1 MSPLDCEGTPGCL
14 HSRQRNHRVQ
24 GVPFINDI
32 LRYDSLSIVG
42 LEKNTGKTECLKY
55 VLDRL
60 PVNSRR
66 IAVTSIGIDG
76 ETVDQV
82 TRTQKPEIVLREG
95 TYFATSEAHYRQR
108 RLVSELIDVSDE
120 STSLG
125 RVVTAQART
134 GGKILLSG
142 PSSASGLRRWMG
154 EMRQR
159 FNIDLVVIDGA
170 LSRMSSASPA
180 VSQSMILATGAAYSA
195 NLNTLVS
202 KTAHVV
208 DLINLDLTGER
219 NLEMLTPL
227 EKGLWFIDKDG
238 ALTSLD
244 TMTSLSR
251 DIHFEGMDNCET
263 IYVAGALVD
272 GFLEKVRKNRQLK
285 QVELVVRD
293 FTKIFVTPQQF
304 RLFIKAGGRVR
315 VLQKSKLIAVTVNPT
330 SPSGYVL
337 DSDTLCGR
345 LSEAI
350 GLPVYDLLKNN
361 QQCN

>member
-1 MSPLDCEGTPGCL
+1 M
-14 HSRQRNHRVQ
+14 RVL
-24 GVPFINDI
+24 PFINDI

-60 PVNSRR
+60 PVQTKR

-95 TYFATSEAHYRQR
+95 MYFGTSETHYRQR

-120 STSLG
+120 NTSLG
-125 RVVTAQART
+125 RVVTARALT

-142 PSSASGLRRWMG
+142 PSSASSLRRWMG
-154 EMRQR
+154 DMRR
-159 FNIDLVVIDGA
+159 LGIDLVIIDGA

-195 NLNTLVS
+195 NINTLVS

-208 DLINLDLTGER
+208 DLV
-219 NLEMLTPL
+219 NLELTSEKNRDTL
-227 EKGLWFIDKDG
+227 SLLDKGLWFIDKQG
-238 ALTSLD
+238 ELHPLD
-244 TMTSLSR
+244 TMTSLSK
-251 DIHFEGMDNCET
+251 DIHFQGMEDCET
-263 IYVAGALVD
+263 LYVAGALVD
-272 GFLEKVRKNRQLK
+272 GFLEKVRKNKNLK

-304 RLFIKAGGRVR
+304 RLFIKAGGRIS

-337 DSDTLCGR
+337 DSDTLCAR

-350 GLPVYDLLKNN
+350 RLPVYDLIKNN
-361 QQCN
+361 G

>member
-1 MSPLDCEGTPGCL
+1 M
-14 HSRQRNHRVQ
+14 
-24 GVPFINDI
+24 PFINDI

-60 PVNSRR
+60 PVQTKR

-95 TYFATSEAHYRQR
+95 MYFGTSEAHYRQR

-120 STSLG
+120 NTSLG
-125 RVVTAQART
+125 RVVTAKALT

-142 PSSASGLRRWMG
+142 PSSASGLRRWMQ
-154 EMRQR
+154 EMHR
-159 FNIDLVVIDGA
+159 FDIDLVVIDGA

-195 NLNTLVS
+195 NIATLVS

-208 DLINLDLTGER
+208 DLINLDLTSQGNIAR
-219 NLEMLTPL
+219 LMPL

-238 ALTSLD
+238 ALNNLD
-244 TMTSLSR
+244 SMTSLSR
-251 DIHFEGMDNCET
+251 DIRFDGMENCET
-263 IYVAGALVD
+263 LYVAGALVD
-272 GFLEKVRKNRQLK
+272 GFLEKVRKNKSLK

-304 RLFIKAGGRVR
+304 RLFIKAGGRIR
-315 VLQKSKLIAVTVNPT
+315 VLQKSKLIAVTVNAT

-337 DSDTLCGR
+337 DSDILCAK

-350 GLPVYDLLKNN
+350 GLPVYDLLKNKP
-361 QQCN
+361 CN

>member
-1 MSPLDCEGTPGCL
+1 M
-14 HSRQRNHRVQ
+14 
-24 GVPFINDI
+24 PFINDI
-32 LRYDSLSIVG
+32 LKYNSLSIVG

-60 PVNSRR
+60 PVQAKR

-95 TYFATSEAHYRQR
+95 MYFGTSEMHYLQR

-125 RVVTAQART
+125 RVVTARALT

-142 PSSASGLRRWMG
+142 PSSGSSLKRWMG
-154 EMRQR
+154 RMDQ
-159 FNIDLVVIDGA
+159 FGIDLVIIDGA
-170 LSRMSSASPA
+170 LSRLSSASPA

-195 NLNTLVS
+195 NISTLVS

-208 DLINLDLTGER
+208 DLV
-219 NLEMLTPL
+219 NLELTTQSNMWLLSPL
-227 EKGLWFIDKDG
+227 EQGVWFIDTDG
-238 ALTSLD
+238 ILHDLD
-244 TMTSLSR
+244 MLSSLSQ
-251 DIHFEGMDNCET
+251 DIRFEGMENCAT
-263 IYVAGALVD
+263 LYVAGALVD
-272 GFLEKVRKNRQLK
+272 GFLEKVRQNKHLR
-285 QVELVVRD
+285 QVEIVVRD

-304 RLFIKAGGRVR
+304 KLFLKAGGRIS

-337 DSDTLCGR
+337 DSDTLCGK
-345 LSEAI
+345 LTEAI
-350 GLPVYDLLKNN
+350 GFPVYDLLKSKE
-361 QQCN
+361 CN

>member
-1 MSPLDCEGTPGCL
+1 M
-14 HSRQRNHRVQ
+14 
-24 GVPFINDI
+24 PFINDI
-32 LRYDSLSIVG
+32 LKYSSLSIVG

-60 PVNSRR
+60 PLQTKR

-95 TYFATSEAHYRQR
+95 MYFGTSEMHYRQR

-125 RVVTAQART
+125 RVVTARALT
-134 GGKILLSG
+134 SGKILLSG
-142 PSSASGLRRWMG
+142 PSSGSSLKRWMAG
-154 EMRQR
+154 TGQYG
-159 FNIDLVVIDGA
+159 IDLVIIDGA
-170 LSRMSSASPA
+170 LSRLSSASPA

-195 NLNTLVS
+195 NINTLVN

-208 DLINLDLTGER
+208 DLVNLNLTTED
-219 NLEMLTPL
+219 NIKMLAPL
-227 EKGLWFIDKDG
+227 EQGVWFIDTEGTLHDLK
-238 ALTSLD
+238 ALTSL
-244 TMTSLSR
+244 SQE
-251 DIHFEGMDNCET
+251 IHFEGMENCST
-263 IYVAGALVD
+263 LYVAGALVD
-272 GFLEKVRKNRQLK
+272 GFLEKVRQNKHLR
-285 QVELVVRD
+285 QVEIVVRD
-293 FTKIFVTPQQF
+293 FTKIFVSPQQF
-304 RLFIKAGGRVR
+304 KLFIKAGGRIS

-337 DSDTLCGR
+337 DSDTLCNK

-350 GLPVYDLLKNN
+350 GLPVYDLIKSKT
-361 QQCN
+361 CN

>member
-1 MSPLDCEGTPGCL
+1 ML
-14 HSRQRNHRVQ
+14 
-24 GVPFINDI
+24 PFIDDI

-60 PVNSRR
+60 PVQSKR

-76 ETVDQV
+76 ETIDQV

-95 TYFATSEAHYRQR
+95 MYFGTSEMHYRQR

-120 STSLG
+120 NTSLG
-125 RVVTAQART
+125 RVVTARALT

-142 PSSASGLRRWMG
+142 PSSASSLKRWMD
-154 EMRQR
+154 EMHRSG
-159 FNIDLVVIDGA
+159 IELVVIDGA

-195 NLNTLVS
+195 NMNTLVS

-208 DLINLDLTGER
+208 ELVNLDLTSDE
-219 NLEMLTPL
+219 NIKKLMPL
-227 EKGLWFIDKDG
+227 EKGVWFIDKQG
-238 ALTSLD
+238 HLNGLD
-244 TMTSLSR
+244 AVTSLSR
-251 DIHFEGMDNCET
+251 DIHFEGMEDCET
-263 IYVAGALVD
+263 LYVAGALVD
-272 GFLEKVRKNRQLK
+272 GFLEKVRKNKSLQ
-285 QVELVVRD
+285 QAELVVRD
-293 FTKIFVTPQQF
+293 FTKVFVTPQQF
-304 RLFIKAGGRVR
+304 RLFLKGGGRLH
-315 VLQKSKLIAVTVNPT
+315 VLQRSKLLAVTVNPT

-361 QQCN
+361 QQ

>member
-1 MSPLDCEGTPGCL
+1 M
-14 HSRQRNHRVQ
+14 
-24 GVPFINDI
+24 PFINDI

-60 PVNSRR
+60 PVQTKR

-95 TYFATSEAHYRQR
+95 MYFGTSETHYRQR

-125 RVVTAQART
+125 RVVTARALT

-142 PSSASGLRRWMG
+142 PSSASSLRRWMHD
-154 EMRQR
+154 MRGR
-159 FNIDLVVIDGA
+159 FDIDLVIIDGA

-208 DLINLDLTGER
+208 DLINLELTEED
-219 NLEMLTPL
+219 NLKALMPL
-227 EKGLWFIDKDG
+227 EKGLWFIDQDG
-238 ALTSLD
+238 ELHSLD
-244 TMTSLSR
+244 AMTSLSKE
-251 DIHFEGMDNCET
+251 IHFEGMDGCQT
-263 IYVAGALVD
+263 LYVAGALVD
-272 GFLEKVRKNRQLK
+272 GFLEKVRKNKDLR

-304 RLFIKAGGRVR
+304 RLFIKAGGRIR
-315 VLQKSKLIAVTVNPT
+315 VLQKSKLLAVTVNPT
-330 SPSGYVL
+330 SPTGYVL

-350 GLPVYDLLKNN
+350 QLPVYDLIKNK
-361 QQCN
+361 QEIHCN

>member
-1 MSPLDCEGTPGCL
+1 MKAHQAAFTDTN
-14 HSRQRNHRVQ
+14 RNIAFQ

-60 PVNSRR
+60 PVDTKR

-95 TYFATSEAHYRQR
+95 TYFGTSEAHYRQR
-108 RLVSELIDVSDE
+108 RLISELIDVSDE

-125 RVVTAQART
+125 RVVTAKALM

-142 PSSASGLRRWMG
+142 PSSASSLKRWMG
-154 EMRQR
+154 DMQQR
-159 FNIDLVVIDGA
+159 FGIDLIVIDGA

-180 VSQSMILATGAAYSA
+180 VTQSMILATGAAYSA
-195 NLNTLVS
+195 NINTLVS

-208 DLINLDLTGER
+208 DLINLDLADER
-219 NLEMLTPL
+219 KAKELMHL

-238 ALTSLD
+238 GLHNLD
-244 TMTSLSR
+244 SMTSLSR
-251 DIHFEGMDNCET
+251 DIHFEGMENCET
-263 IYVAGALVD
+263 LYVAGALVD
-272 GFLEKVRKNRQLK
+272 GFLEKVRKNKQLR

-293 FTKIFVTPQQF
+293 FTKVFVTPQQF
-304 RLFIKAGGRVR
+304 RLFLKAGGRMR

-337 DSDTLCGR
+337 DSDILCDK

-350 GLPVYDLLKNN
+350 QLPVYDLLKNSL
-361 QQCN
+361 

>member
-1 MSPLDCEGTPGCL
+1 ML
-14 HSRQRNHRVQ
+14 
-24 GVPFINDI
+24 PFIDDI

-60 PVNSRR
+60 PVEAKR

-82 TRTQKPEIVLREG
+82 TRTQKPEIVLRQG
-95 TYFATSEAHYRQR
+95 MYFGTSEMHYRQR

-125 RVVTAQART
+125 RVVTARAIT

-142 PSSASGLRRWMG
+142 PSSASSLRRWMG
-154 EMRQR
+154 EMQHR
-159 FNIDLVVIDGA
+159 FNIDLIVIDGA

-195 NLNTLVS
+195 NISTLVS

-208 DLINLDLTGER
+208 DLVNLDLTTEANMR
-219 NLEMLTPL
+219 MLAPL
-227 EKGLWFIDKDG
+227 EHGVWFIDTDG
-238 ALTSLD
+238 VLHDLNMLS
-244 TMTSLSR
+244 SLSQ
-251 DIHFEGMDNCET
+251 DIRFEGMENCAT
-263 IYVAGALVD
+263 LYVAGALVD
-272 GFLEKVRKNRQLK
+272 SFLEKVRQNKHLRQT
-285 QVELVVRD
+285 EIVVRD
-293 FTKIFVTPQQF
+293 FTKIFVSPQQF
-304 RLFIKAGGRVR
+304 KLFLKAGGRVS

-337 DSDTLCGR
+337 DSDTLCGK
-345 LSEAI
+345 LTEAI
-350 GLPVYDLLKNN
+350 GLPVYDLLKSKK
-361 QQCN
+361 CN

>member
-1 MSPLDCEGTPGCL
+1 ML
-14 HSRQRNHRVQ
+14 
-24 GVPFINDI
+24 PFIEEI
-32 LRYDSLSIVG
+32 LKCDSLSIVG

-55 VLDRL
+55 VLDNL
-60 PVNSRR
+60 PVESKR

-82 TRTQKPEIVLREG
+82 TRTQKPEISLRQG
-95 TYFATSEAHYRQR
+95 MYFGTSEMHYRQR

-120 STSLG
+120 TTSLG
-125 RVVTAQART
+125 RVVTAKALT

-142 PSSASGLRRWMG
+142 PSSSNSLRRWMRD
-154 EMRQR
+154 MRR
-159 FNIDLVVIDGA
+159 HDIDLVVIDGA
-170 LSRMSSASPA
+170 LSRLSSASPA
-180 VSQSMILATGAAYSA
+180 VSQSLILATGAAYSA
-195 NLNTLVS
+195 NLTTLVS

-208 DLINLDLTGER
+208 DLVNLKLTSER
-219 NLEMLTPL
+219 NINTLMPL
-227 EKGLWFIDKDG
+227 EKGVWFIDKSG
-238 ALTSLD
+238 ELKELD
-244 TMTSLSR
+244 AVTSLSR
-251 DIHFEGMDNCET
+251 DIHFEGMDDCET
-263 IYVAGALVD
+263 LYVAGALVD
-272 GFLEKVRKNRQLK
+272 GFLEKVRKNKSLR

-293 FTKIFVTPQQF
+293 FTKIFVAPQQF
-304 RLFIKAGGRVR
+304 RLFIKAGGRIS
-315 VLQKSKLIAVTVNPT
+315 VLQRSKLIAVTVNPT

>member
-1 MSPLDCEGTPGCL
+1 ML
-14 HSRQRNHRVQ
+14 
-24 GVPFINDI
+24 PFINDI

-60 PVNSRR
+60 PVQTKR

-95 TYFATSEAHYRQR
+95 MYFGTSETHYRQR

-120 STSLG
+120 NTSLG
-125 RVVTAQART
+125 RVVTARALT

-142 PSSASGLRRWMG
+142 PSSASSLRRWMG
-154 EMRQR
+154 DMRR
-159 FNIDLVVIDGA
+159 LGIDLVIIDGA

-195 NLNTLVS
+195 NINTLVS

-208 DLINLDLTGER
+208 DLV
-219 NLEMLTPL
+219 NLELTSEKNRDTL
-227 EKGLWFIDKDG
+227 SLLDKGLWFIDKQG
-238 ALTSLD
+238 ELHPLD
-244 TMTSLSR
+244 TMTSLSK
-251 DIHFEGMDNCET
+251 DIHFQGMENCET
-263 IYVAGALVD
+263 LYVAGALVD
-272 GFLEKVRKNRQLK
+272 GFLEKVRKNKNLK

-304 RLFIKAGGRVR
+304 RLFLKAGGRIR

-337 DSDTLCGR
+337 DSDTLCAR

-350 GLPVYDLLKNN
+350 RLPVYDLIKNN
-361 QQCN
+361 G

>member
-1 MSPLDCEGTPGCL
+1 ML
-14 HSRQRNHRVQ
+14 
-24 GVPFINDI
+24 PFIDDI

-60 PVNSRR
+60 PVETKR

-82 TRTQKPEIVLREG
+82 TRTQKPEISLREG
-95 TYFATSEAHYRQR
+95 MYFGTSEMHYRQR

-120 STSLG
+120 TTSLG
-125 RVVTAQART
+125 RVVTARAIT

-142 PSSASGLRRWMG
+142 PSAASSLRRWMD
-154 EMRQR
+154 EMRQHG
-159 FNIDLVVIDGA
+159 IDLVIIDGA
-170 LSRMSSASPA
+170 LSRLSSASPA

-195 NLNTLVS
+195 NITTLVQ

-208 DLINLDLTGER
+208 DLV
-219 NLEMLTPL
+219 NLELTSVDNIRRLSPID
-227 EKGLWFIDKDG
+227 KGVWFIDDEG
-238 ALTSLD
+238 TLHDLNALTSL
-244 TMTSLSR
+244 SQE
-251 DIHFEGMDNCET
+251 IHFDGVERCST
-263 IYVAGALVD
+263 LYVAGALV
-272 GFLEKVRKNRQLK
+272 GNFLEKVRQNKNLR
-285 QVELVVRD
+285 QVEIVVRD
-293 FTKIFVTPQQF
+293 FTKVFATPQQF
-304 RLFIKAGGRVR
+304 KLFLKGGGRIS

-337 DSDTLCGR
+337 DSDILCGR

-350 GLPVYDLLKNN
+350 GLPVYDLLKKN
-361 QQCN
+361 

>member
-1 MSPLDCEGTPGCL
+1 ML
-14 HSRQRNHRVQ
+14 
-24 GVPFINDI
+24 PFINDI
-32 LRYDSLSIVG
+32 LRYESLSIVG

-60 PVNSRR
+60 PVQTKR

-95 TYFATSEAHYRQR
+95 MYFGTSETHYRQR

-120 STSLG
+120 NTSLG
-125 RVVTAQART
+125 RVVTARALT

-142 PSSASGLRRWMG
+142 PSSASSLRRWMG
-154 EMRQR
+154 DIRR
-159 FNIDLVVIDGA
+159 LGIDLVIIDGA

-195 NLNTLVS
+195 NINTLVS

-208 DLINLDLTGER
+208 DLV
-219 NLEMLTPL
+219 NLELTSEKNRDTL
-227 EKGLWFIDKDG
+227 SLLDKGLWFIDKQG
-238 ALTSLD
+238 QLHPLD
-244 TMTSLSR
+244 TMTSLSK
-251 DIHFEGMDNCET
+251 DIHFQGMEDCET
-263 IYVAGALVD
+263 LYVAGALVD
-272 GFLEKVRKNRQLK
+272 GFLEKVRKNKNLK

-304 RLFIKAGGRVR
+304 RLFIKAGGRIS

-337 DSDTLCGR
+337 DSDTLCAR

-350 GLPVYDLLKNN
+350 RLPVYDLIKNN
-361 QQCN
+361 G

>member
-1 MSPLDCEGTPGCL
+1 MDCEGALSVFTATSG
-14 HSRQRNHRVQ
+14 NHCVQ

-55 VLDRL
+55 VLERL
-60 PVNSRR
+60 PVETKR

-95 TYFATSEAHYRQR
+95 MYFGTSEAHYRQR

-125 RVVTAQART
+125 RVVTARAIT

-142 PSSASGLRRWMG
+142 PSSANSLRRWMG
-154 EMRQR
+154 EMQHR
-159 FNIDLVVIDGA
+159 FNIDLIVIDGA

-195 NLNTLVS
+195 NINTLVS

-208 DLINLDLTGER
+208 DLVNLDLTNER
-219 NLEMLTPL
+219 NVTQLMPL
-227 EKGLWFIDKDG
+227 EKGVWFIDKDG
-238 ALTSLD
+238 GLHSLD

-251 DIHFEGMDNCET
+251 DIHFEGMDDCET
-263 IYVAGALVD
+263 LYVAGALVD
-272 GFLEKVRKNRQLK
+272 GFLEKVRQNKRLRQA
-285 QVELVVRD
+285 ELVVRD
-293 FTKIFVTPQQF
+293 FTKVFVTPQQF
-304 RLFIKAGGRVR
+304 RLFIKAGGRIR

-350 GLPVYDLLKNN
+350 GLPVYDLIKN
-361 QQCN
+361 QQ

>member
-1 MSPLDCEGTPGCL
+1 MDCEGALSVFTATSG
-14 HSRQRNHRVQ
+14 NHCVQ

-55 VLDRL
+55 VLERL
-60 PVNSRR
+60 PVDTKR

-95 TYFATSEAHYRQR
+95 MYFGTSEAHYRQR

-125 RVVTAQART
+125 RVVTARAIT

-142 PSSASGLRRWMG
+142 PSSASSLRRWMG
-154 EMRQR
+154 EMQLR

-195 NLNTLVS
+195 NINTLVS

-208 DLINLDLTGER
+208 DLVNLDLTTEQ
-219 NLEMLTPL
+219 NVTQLMPL
-227 EKGLWFIDKDG
+227 EKGVWFIDEDG
-238 ALTSLD
+238 GLHSLD

-251 DIHFEGMDNCET
+251 DIHFEGMDDCET
-263 IYVAGALVD
+263 LYVAGALVD
-272 GFLEKVRKNRQLK
+272 GFLEKVRQNKRLRQA
-285 QVELVVRD
+285 ELVVRD
-293 FTKIFVTPQQF
+293 FTKVFVTPQQF
-304 RLFIKAGGRVR
+304 RLFIKTGGRIR

-350 GLPVYDLLKNN
+350 GLPVYDLIKN
-361 QQCN
+361 QQ

>member
-1 MSPLDCEGTPGCL
+1 ML
-14 HSRQRNHRVQ
+14 
-24 GVPFINDI
+24 PFINDI

-60 PVNSRR
+60 PVQTRR

-76 ETVDQV
+76 ESVDQV
-82 TRTQKPEIVLREG
+82 TRTQKPEIVLPEG
-95 TYFATSEAHYRQR
+95 MFFGASELHYRQR
-108 RLVSELIDVSDE
+108 RLTSELIDVSDE

-125 RVVTAQART
+125 RVVTARALT
-134 GGKILLSG
+134 SGKILLSG
-142 PSSASGLRRWMG
+142 PSSASSLRRWMG
-154 EMRQR
+154 EMQQR
-159 FNIDLVVIDGA
+159 FDIDLVIIDGA
-170 LSRMSSASPA
+170 LSRLSSASPA

-195 NLNTLVS
+195 NMTTLVS

-208 DLINLDLTGER
+208 DLINLELTSDENIR
-219 NLEMLTPL
+219 KLDPL
-227 EKGLWFIDKDG
+227 DKGLWFIDKDG
-238 ALTSLD
+238 TLHSLD
-244 TMTSLSR
+244 TMTSLSK
-251 DIHFEGMDNCET
+251 DIHFEGMDGCQT
-263 IYVAGALVD
+263 LYVAGALVD
-272 GFLEKVRKNRQLK
+272 GFLEKVRKNKDLK

-304 RLFIKAGGRVR
+304 RLFVKAGGRIS

-337 DSDTLCGR
+337 DSDTLCGK

-350 GLPVYDLLKNN
+350 GLPVYDLLK
-361 QQCN
+361 QQ

>member
-1 MSPLDCEGTPGCL
+1 MYLSTGTGSFHEVL
-14 HSRQRNHRVQ
+14 
-24 GVPFINDI
+24 PFINDI
-32 LRYDSLSIVG
+32 LRFDSLSIVG

-55 VLDRL
+55 VLERL
-60 PVNSRR
+60 PVDTKR

-95 TYFATSEAHYRQR
+95 MFFGTSETHYRQR

-125 RVVTAQART
+125 RVVTAKALT

-142 PSSASGLRRWMG
+142 PSSASSLRRWMS
-154 EMRQR
+154 EMR
-159 FNIDLVVIDGA
+159 NASIDLVIIDGA

-195 NLNTLVS
+195 NMTTLVS

-208 DLINLDLTGER
+208 DLVNLDLTSQQNINR
-219 NLEMLTPL
+219 LMPL
-227 EKGLWFIDKDG
+227 EKGVWFIDKEGNLNGLD
-238 ALTSLD
+238 AATSLAK
-244 TMTSLSR
+244 
-251 DIHFEGMDNCET
+251 DIHFEGMDDCVT
-263 IYVAGALVD
+263 LYVAGALVD
-272 GFLEKVRKNRQLK
+272 GFLEKVRKNKQLK

-293 FTKIFVTPQQF
+293 FTKVFATPQQF
-304 RLFIKAGGRVR
+304 RLFLKAGGRIR

-337 DSDTLCGR
+337 DSDILCGR
-345 LSEAI
+345 LNEAI
-350 GLPVYDLLKNN
+350 GLPVYDLMKNK